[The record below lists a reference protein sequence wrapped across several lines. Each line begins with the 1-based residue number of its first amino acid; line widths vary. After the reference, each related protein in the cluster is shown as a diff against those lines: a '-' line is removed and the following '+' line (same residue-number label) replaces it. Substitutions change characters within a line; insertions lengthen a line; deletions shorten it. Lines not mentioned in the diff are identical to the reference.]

1 MPSSS
6 STAGPPRNPSAP
18 SVVGSPTSPSLAGAD
33 LDSLKGLEGLEFKA
47 QTRIKRTKIRHKG
60 EKSVGSEIGRLEIA
74 DLLILLVAI
83 DIFEGRIA
91 IQPQCSRCCI
101 CYGSLNVN
109 SRISS
114 SSLRHKG
121 SGFCH
126 IQ

>member
-1 MPSSS
+1 
-6 STAGPPRNPSAP
+6 
-18 SVVGSPTSPSLAGAD
+18 VVGSPTAPSLAAAGAD
-33 LDSLKGLEGLEFKA
+33 LSSSSPDSLKGLEGLEFCKA
-47 QTRIKRTKIRHKG
+47 QIRIKRTNIRHKG

-74 DLLILLVAI
+74 DLLVAI

-91 IQPQCSRCCI
+91 IQPQRSRCCI